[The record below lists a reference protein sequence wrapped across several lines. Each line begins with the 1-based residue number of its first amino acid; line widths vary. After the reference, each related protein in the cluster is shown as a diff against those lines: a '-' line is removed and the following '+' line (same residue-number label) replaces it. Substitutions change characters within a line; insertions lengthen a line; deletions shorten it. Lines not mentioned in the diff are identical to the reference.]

1 MPENQENNVGTQ
13 VPFSEK
19 HHRHIAPI
27 LGALIVILVLI
38 LGGLYLW
45 GAMLAEEARTLEEAP
60 PIINDEPETPRAEV
74 DRQIMN
80 TVSSSDDL
88 GAIEA
93 DLVGTSLDSL
103 DTELNTLT
111 EELNQALE

>member
-1 MPENQENNVGTQ
+1 MPENNFESQ

-19 HHRHIAPI
+19 HHRHIAPV

-45 GAMLAEEARTLEEAP
+45 GAMLAEEARVIETP

-93 DLVGTSLDSL
+93 DLIGTSLDSL
-103 DTELNTLT
+103 DTELNTL
-111 EELNQALE
+111 EQELDAALE